1 MALPECDMAG
11 SDRVEQGGD
20 FGVLIWMAA
29 EPGNRDVKAV
39 AADVELER
47 IAIDDKS
54 QRRLA
59 PKRYLS
65 PYANNRVP
73 RNRFS
78 RHVDAAVL
86 LIEAHGPR
94 TRGGSIGEK
103 IPVIQ
108 PNSLSVACGARR
120 HIDDDAR
127 NAAIGMVANQFPK
140 VRHLTLPFLGVRQ
153 RKRPSSGK
161 KVVDYQAGRRG
172 SG

>member
-73 RNRFS
+73 RNRLS
-78 RHVDAAVL
+78 LHVDAAVL
-86 LIEAHGPR
+86 LIEAHGP
-94 TRGGSIGEK
+94 E
-103 IPVIQ
+103 P
-108 PNSLSVACGARR
+108 GAVPS
-120 HIDDDAR
+120 AR
-127 NAAIGMVANQFPK
+127 K
-140 VRHLTLPFLGVRQ
+140 S
-153 RKRPSSGK
+153 PSSSPT
-161 KVVDYQAGRRG
+161 ACPWLAARG
-172 SG
+172 DTSTTTPGMPP